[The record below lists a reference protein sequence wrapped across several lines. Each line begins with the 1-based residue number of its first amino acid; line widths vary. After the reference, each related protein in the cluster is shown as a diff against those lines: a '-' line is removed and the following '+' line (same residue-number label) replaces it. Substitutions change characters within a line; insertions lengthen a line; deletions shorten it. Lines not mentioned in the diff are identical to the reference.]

1 MPWVNTKFLNG
12 RRSMY
17 SFSGGDYFARF
28 LMYLLRYRK
37 VNRVFERLSRKQ
49 GLEFIDALVT
59 SLRLRTEYDME
70 EVQRIP
76 ESGPV
81 VVVSNHPLGGLEGLL
96 LVRLL
101 SGKRSDIKII
111 ASQLFQRIDPVSDFF
126 LEPNPFTGSP
136 NDSGYGGLK
145 RAVKHVRDGGLL
157 CLFPAG
163 EAGTY
168 DLSNVLR
175 DKIWRSDVVRF
186 IKLEVPVVPVLFQT
200 GNLSSSNIFGLLNSP
215 LNQLRIPLRFFPRSA
230 KTIHIRIGNPIR
242 PGDQKKFSD
251 VQKFGRYLRAKTY
264 GMEARIQVKRFFNYS
279 LRRAKIALPVIEPIS
294 SELIQNEIEA
304 ISSQYLLFRLR
315 EYNVFCVPTGVIPNI
330 LYEIGR
336 LREITFREVGEGT
349 NLSIDIDE
357 FDLYYHQMF
366 IWDDTNRKI
375 VGAYR
380 LGIGYEI
387 MQQFGKGGFYLHTLF
402 KLSDQLSPFLSQ
414 SLELGRS
421 FVIKDYQR
429 KPMPLF
435 LLWKGILYFMLKHPE
450 FRYLIGPVSISNNY
464 SNISKDLI
472 IQFIMANHFSWN
484 LAKQIKPR
492 NSYRFRAENP
502 DLEVLMESMEGDI
515 NKLDRV
521 IGDVDA
527 LNAGLPVLLK
537 KYIRLNA
544 RIAGFNVDPKFNNS
558 LDGLIVLDIYDVPRN
573 TIESLLK
580 EVNDGSLL
588 ERFYSSR
595 ELHEDVAFQ
604 NQGRP

>member
-12 RRSMY
+12 RGAVY
-17 SFSGGDYFARF
+17 PASGGDYFARF

-49 GLEFIDALVT
+49 GLEFIDALVAA
-59 SLRLRTEYDME
+59 LHFRTEAAIA

-76 ESGPV
+76 DTGPAV
-81 VVVSNHPLGGLEGLL
+81 LVSNHPLGGLEGLL

-101 SGKRSDIKII
+101 SGKRRDVKII
-111 ASQLFQRIDPVSDFF
+111 ASQLFQRVDPVSDFF
-126 LEPNPFTGSP
+126 LEPNPFVGRPT
-136 NDSGYGGLK
+136 DSGYSGLK
-145 RAVKHVRDGGLL
+145 MAVKHIRDGGIL

-163 EAGTY
+163 ETGTY

-175 DKIWRSDVVRF
+175 DKIWRIDVLRF
-186 IKLEVPVVPVLFQT
+186 IKKLEVPVVPVLFQT
-200 GNLSSSNIFGLLNSP
+200 GNLSSSNIFSLLNSP
-215 LNQLRIPLRFFPRSA
+215 LNQLRMSSRFIPRAAR
-230 KTIHIRIGNPIR
+230 TIHIRIGNPIK
-242 PGDQKKFSD
+242 PDDQKKFSD
-251 VQKFGRYLRAKTY
+251 VQQFGRYLRAKTY
-264 GMEARIQVKRFFNYS
+264 GMETHIQVKRFFNYS
-279 LRRAKIALPVIEPIS
+279 LRRARRPVPVIEPIS
-294 SELIQNEIEA
+294 SELIQKEIDT
-304 ISSQYLLFRLR
+304 ISTQYLLFRLR
-315 EYNVFCVPTGVIPNI
+315 EYNVFCVPTAIIPNI

-366 IWDDTNRKI
+366 IWDETQKKI

-387 MQQFGKGGFYLHTLF
+387 MQQFGKGGFYLHSLF
-402 KLSDQLSPFLSQ
+402 KLSDRLSGFLSQ

-421 FVIKDYQR
+421 FVIKEYQR

-464 SNISKDLI
+464 STISKDLI
-472 IQFIMANHFSWN
+472 IQFIMANHFDWN
-484 LAKQIKPR
+484 IARQVKPR
-492 NSYRFRAENP
+492 NSYQFRAENP
-502 DLEVLMESMEGDI
+502 DLKILMESMEGDI
-515 NKLDRV
+515 NNLDRV

-537 KYIRLNA
+537 KYIKLNA
-544 RIAGFNVDPKFNNS
+544 RIAGFNVDPGFNNS
-558 LDGLIVLDIYDVPRN
+558 LDGLIVLDIYDVPKN

-595 ELHEDVAFQ
+595 ELHENVDIL
-604 NQGRP
+604 